1 MQVSMTEMSS
11 EPRPVLYELKSVS
24 KEFGPRIRI
33 FGSKADVVRAL
44 DDVSLEIYRGESLG
58 LVGESGSGKTTL
70 GRLLVGFEQPT
81 RGQIIM
87 DGVDVSTL
95 RGREVREFRHKVQ
108 MIYQNPFSSLN
119 PRRSV
124 RDALSSGHVIRRT
137 PRGPA
142 RQRALVDLLQQVGLH
157 GAMLDRYPH
166 EFSGGQR
173 QRIVIARALSVGP
186 SVLIADEPVS
196 ALDVSIQ
203 SQVLNLLM
211 SLKRDLGFTV
221 MMITH
226 DLRVAHF
233 FCDRIAIL
241 YRGRLVELGG
251 RAVISDRSLHPY
263 TRMLISAAP
272 SGDPNARA
280 ARPWV
285 RGEIDFR
292 APHRESCIFSGRCWL
307 REQLGDPDQCSS
319 ERPPLRTLSRG
330 HAVACHFAEE
340 VESRAR
346 TIGTE
351 NTTLAQMPL
360 GAQTGGDQSDGR

>member
-1 MQVSMTEMSS
+1 MDQTSS
-11 EPRPVLYELKSVS
+11 ERRPVLFELRNVS
-24 KEFGPRIRI
+24 KEFGPRTRMI
-33 FGSKADVVRAL
+33 GGKAALVQAL
-44 DDVSLEIYRGESLG
+44 DDVSLEIFKGESLG

-70 GRLLVGFEQPT
+70 GRLLVGFERPT
-81 RGQIIM
+81 SGQIIM
-87 DGVDVSTL
+87 DAVDIGSL
-95 RGREVREFRHKVQ
+95 RGRDLRDFRHKVQ

-124 RDALSSGHVIRRT
+124 RDALSSGYVIRRT
-137 PRGPA
+137 PRGQA
-142 RQRALVDLLQQVGLH
+142 RERALADLLHQVGLH
-157 GAMLDRYPH
+157 ASMLDRYPH

-251 RAVISDRSLHPY
+251 RTVISDQSLHPY
-263 TRMLISAAP
+263 TRMLMSAAP
-272 SGDPNARA
+272 SGDPTTRA

-285 RGEIDFR
+285 RGEIDVR
-292 APHRESCIFSGRCWL
+292 EPHRDSCIFSGRCWL
-307 REQLGDPDQCSS
+307 REQLGDPERCTS
-319 ERPPLRTLSRG
+319 ERPPLRTLG
-330 HAVACHFAEE
+330 ACLGLAGQFRVE
-340 VESRAR
+340 VESGAR
-346 TIGTE
+346 QVVGGEPTPTQVP
-351 NTTLAQMPL
+351 LAARSTADQL
-360 GAQTGGDQSDGR
+360 HGAEG

>member
-1 MQVSMTEMSS
+1 MAETIS
-11 EPRPVLYELKSVS
+11 EPRSVLYELNGVS
-24 KEFGPRIRI
+24 KEFGSRTKI
-33 FGSKADVVRAL
+33 FGVNTASVQAL
-44 DDVSLEIYRGESLG
+44 DDVNLEIYTGESLG

-70 GRLLVGFEQPT
+70 GRLLVGFERPT
-81 RGQIIM
+81 QGQISM
-87 DGVDVSTL
+87 EGVDVGSL
-95 RGREVREFRHKVQ
+95 RGRELRAFRHRVQ

-119 PRRSV
+119 PRRSI
-124 RDALSSGHVIRRT
+124 RDALSSGSLIRKT
-137 PRGPA
+137 PRGAA
-142 RQRALVDLLQQVGLH
+142 RERALAALLQQVGLD
-157 GAMLDRYPH
+157 GSMLDRYPH

-186 SVLIADEPVS
+186 TVLIADEPVS

-251 RAVISDRSLHPY
+251 RSVISDRSLHPY
-263 TRMLISAAP
+263 TRMLMSAAP
-272 SGDPNARA
+272 SGDPTARV

-292 APHRESCIFSGRCWL
+292 EPHRNSCIFSGRCWL
-307 REQLGDPDQCSS
+307 REQLGRPDRCTN
-319 ERPPLRTLSRG
+319 ERPVLRTLGASHG
-330 HAVACHFAEE
+330 VACHFAEE
-340 VESRAR
+340 VESHALHIEPRAPHAQEASLGR
-346 TIGTE
+346 TSGRE
-351 NTTLAQMPL
+351 QV
-360 GAQTGGDQSDGR
+360 DGPSR

>member
-1 MQVSMTEMSS
+1 
-11 EPRPVLYELKSVS
+11 VLFELKGVS
-24 KEFGPRIRI
+24 KEFGPRTK
-33 FGSKADVVRAL
+33 FFSVNATSVQAL
-44 DDVSLEIYRGESLG
+44 DDVSLEIYKGEALG

-70 GRLLVGFEQPT
+70 GRLLVGFERPT

-87 DGVDVSTL
+87 DGVDVSSL
-95 RGREVREFRHKVQ
+95 RGRDLRHFRHNVQ

-124 RDALSSGHVIRRT
+124 RDALSSGYLIRRT
-137 PRGPA
+137 PRGSA
-142 RQRALVDLLQQVGLH
+142 RESALANLLHQVGLH
-157 GAMLDRYPH
+157 GSMLDRYPH

-186 SVLIADEPVS
+186 TVLIADEPVS

-203 SQVLNLLM
+203 AQVLNLLM
-211 SLKRDLGFTV
+211 SLKRELGLTV

-241 YRGRLVELGG
+241 YRGRLVELGD
-251 RAVISDRSLHPY
+251 RTVVSDRSLHPY
-263 TRMLISAAP
+263 TRMLMSAAP
-272 SGDPNARA
+272 SGDPDART

-292 APHRESCIFSGRCWL
+292 EPHRDSCIFSGRCWL
-307 REQLGDPDQCSS
+307 REQLGDPDRCTS
-319 ERPPLRTLSRG
+319 EHPPLGILENG
-330 HAVACHFAEE
+330 HGVACHFAEE

-346 TIGTE
+346 QIETGS
-351 NTTLAQMPL
+351 NTAKEVSL
-360 GAQTGGDQSDGR
+360 GARTTQDHGDGTVG